1 MCDEMK
7 QIKVLF
13 FATLRDHMGAKQI
26 EVELQENAGVVALK
40 EKLLERNPNAAAV
53 LEIALV
59 SINREY
65 AFEDEFIPDGAE
77 VALFPHV
84 SGG

>member
-1 MCDEMK
+1 
-7 QIKVLF
+7 
-13 FATLRDHMGAKQI
+13 MGAKQI
-26 EVELQENAGVVALK
+26 ILELPQDAGVYGLK
-40 EKLLERNPNAAAV
+40 AKLLEQKPDAAAV

>member
-1 MCDEMK
+1 MK
-7 QIKVLF
+7 QITVLF
-13 FATLRDHMGAKQI
+13 FATLRDHMDARKI
-26 EVELQENAGVVALK
+26 SLELPQDAGVMVLK
-40 EKLLERNPNAAAV
+40 SKLLELKPNAAAV

>member
-1 MCDEMK
+1 MNK
-7 QIKVLF
+7 VTVLF
-13 FATLRDHMGAKQI
+13 FATIRDYMGTRQIILELPKGSGVLVLKQI
-26 EVELQENAGVVALK
+26 LTDREPE
-40 EKLLERNPNAAAV
+40 AAAA
-53 LEIALV
+53 LDNALV

-65 AFEDEFIPDGAE
+65 AFEDQTIPDGAE